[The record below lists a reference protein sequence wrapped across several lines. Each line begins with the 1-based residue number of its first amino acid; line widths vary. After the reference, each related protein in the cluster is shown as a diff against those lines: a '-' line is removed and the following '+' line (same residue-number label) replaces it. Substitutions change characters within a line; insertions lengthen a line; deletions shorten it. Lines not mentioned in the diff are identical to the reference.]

1 MAVDVR
7 PDQDLTTSELIAN
20 TTEAQKFLARSFR
33 RRDDEPLA
41 GTQTFTDDMKARP
54 SVSANDLTANQP
66 LVRAHQ
72 VDLVAMQCSARHD
85 D

>member
-7 PDQDLTTSELIAN
+7 PDQDLTTNELIAN

-41 GTQTFTDDMKARP
+41 T
-54 SVSANDLTANQP
+54 SAASICEEAADRLRS
-66 LVRAHQ
+66 L
-72 VDLVAMQCSARHD
+72 LSS
-85 D
+85 